1 MHMALQTK
9 PWTLAD
15 LHRLPDDGNRYE
27 LVRGELFV
35 TPAPSPGHEELASTL
50 GSILDR
56 YTLENGLGRVYRPRA
71 VIQALGSEVEPD
83 IMVRPRASR
92 AGERW
97 AQLPL
102 PILIVEIVSSTTR
115 RRDHLQKR
123 ALYVDAGIPEY
134 WIVDGYERTVRVVR
148 PEHEDNLARGSLIWH
163 PTAASAPLTIDLPTF
178 FRDALGT

>member
-1 MHMALQTK
+1 MHMAQQTK

-15 LHRLPDDGNRYE
+15 LHRLPDDGNKYE

-35 TPAPSPGHEELASTL
+35 TPAPSVGHEELASTL
-50 GSILDR
+50 GRILDR
-56 YTLENGLGRVYRPRA
+56 YAEQHGLGLVYRPRA
-71 VIQALGSEVEPD
+71 VVQTLDSEVEPD
-83 IMVRPRASR
+83 IMVRSRASK
-92 AGERW
+92 AGEKW

-148 PEHEDNLARGSLIWH
+148 PGEDDNLIRESLTWH
-163 PTAASAPLTIDLPTF
+163 PTAASDALTIDLPTF